1 MIPTMYAALAL
12 LAATPT
18 LAFVPSAQR
27 AATSTPMSMAEID
40 YDAPVLANPM
50 SASGPLDHEI
60 VVDDDCYLGK
70 DAQLN
75 ECADWDPPQTMQ
87 NLRQMLENIDYDAPV
102 MYYPSQASGP
112 LDHEIVVDDDCYL
125 GKDAQLNQCADWD
138 PPASPSK
145 SLTQLMAEIDYDAPV
160 MYYPS
165 QASGPLAHE
174 IVVDDECY
182 LGKDGQL
189 TECADWDPPVSPQNL
204 KQLMAEV
211 DFDAPVTYN
220 PVLVGTPLDH
230 EIVVEDECYL
240 GKDAQLTEC
249 ADFDP

>member
-204 KQLMAEV
+204 KHLMARS
-211 DFDAPVTYN
+211 T
-220 PVLVGTPLDH
+220 LMLPLRT
-230 EIVVEDECYL
+230 IRCWSGLPWITRLLWRMSATL
-240 GKDAQLTEC
+240 GKTLS
-249 ADFDP
+249 